1 MKKLTALDVPSERS
15 PLAAVAEQ
23 TGESPLVKAM
33 LIPASKGAV
42 KGQNGLATGYQA
54 RLAAGREPRK
64 AMAQYRTL

>member
-1 MKKLTALDVPSERS
+1 M
-15 PLAAVAEQ
+15 AEQ